1 MNAELVKLRNTLH
14 KDFYTNQYYLIRVF
28 FYDSTTFCLNENNN
42 FSRTLSLY
50 ISPPPLIGPCLI
62 SPDFR
67 CNRDTQLLYN
77 FLPRGTIPQ
86 IRPYR
91 RVGFE

>member
-50 ISPPPLIGPCLI
+50 IRPPP
-62 SPDFR
+62 
-67 CNRDTQLLYN
+67 
-77 FLPRGTIPQ
+77 
-86 IRPYR
+86 PYR
-91 RVGFE
+91 AMPYQSRFQMQQGYSTTI